1 LKRREETEVYNRE
14 EEKLADYKMKFEDIS
29 IPTESLD
36 EQIHL
41 GLQRA
46 RSEARRQKS
55 RKRRV
60 ISLISAAVLILGLF
74 TTIRVSPTFAHYI
87 TIIPGMEKL
96 VELIRDD
103 KGRMLA
109 VENEYYQEIG
119 VSDETEGLRLTIDGA
134 IADEQGLVLFYT
146 LDSEEKRKE
155 LLVDRPQLTS
165 QDGSKL
171 DWGTISSGGPHYSE
185 TGEKSFS
192 GTVEYFFQS
201 PYEAREFELSLQVS
215 GDGEEWSFNLP
226 FSIEDELAKKK
237 TYDINKNVTIEGQ
250 AIEFIEATVYPLRV
264 AVHLKMDDNNTK
276 KLLEFEDLRLVD
288 ENGESWTKI
297 ANGTTASNISDNEK
311 IIYLQSNYF
320 KEPEELYL
328 AFNKIQ
334 AVDKEEAF
342 VVVDPKKAEI
352 LKQPKGDYL
361 RNFKNRG
368 SDLVF
373 DFYTEEK
380 FNYFLFNTVTDE
392 GGNELE
398 SSSFVSGPDE
408 DGIEEVG
415 VVIPNL
421 GTIQGP
427 ISLELSFYPSWI
439 EGDKKVK
446 IK

>member
-1 LKRREETEVYNRE
+1 MYNRE
-14 EEKLADYKMKFEDIS
+14 EEKLAEYKKKFVNIS
-29 IPTESLD
+29 IPTVLLD

-60 ISLISAAVLILGLF
+60 ISLVAAAVLIIGFF

-119 VSDETEGLRLTIDGA
+119 VSDEAEGLRLTIDGA

-215 GDGEEWSFNLP
+215 GDGNEWSFNLP
-226 FSIEDELAKKK
+226 FSIEEELAKKK

-264 AVHLKMDDNNTK
+264 AVHIKMDDNNTK

-297 ANGTTASNISDNEK
+297 ANGTTASQISDNEK

-320 KEPEELYL
+320 KQPEELYL
-328 AFNKIQ
+328 AVNKIQ
-334 AVDKEEAF
+334 AVDKDEAN
-342 VVVDPKKAEI
+342 VVIDPKNEEI
-352 LKQPKGDYL
+352 LKQPAGEKLSHL
-361 RNFKNRG
+361 RVEENQA
-368 SDLVF
+368 VF
-373 DFYTEEK
+373 RFQNKEE
-380 FNYFLFNTVTDE
+380 FNYFLFGLIRDE
-392 GGNELE
+392 NGKELE
-398 SSSFVSGPDE
+398 SPSSFNSGPDQ
-408 DGIEEVG
+408 DGIEEYG
-415 VVIPNL
+415 VVISNL
-421 GTIQGP
+421 SSVKGP

-439 EGDKKVK
+439 EGTEKVR

>member
-1 LKRREETEVYNRE
+1 LKRREEIKVYNRE
-14 EEKLADYKMKFEDIS
+14 EEKLADYKKGFEEIS

-46 RSEARRQKS
+46 RSEERRQKS
-55 RKRRV
+55 RRRRV
-60 ISLISAAVLILGLF
+60 ISLVAAAVLIIGLF

-119 VSDETEGLRLTIDGA
+119 VSAEVEGLKLTIDGA
-134 IADEQGLVLFYT
+134 IADELGLVLFYT
-146 LDSEEKRKE
+146 LESEEKRKE
-155 LLVDRPQLTS
+155 LFVDRPQLTS
-165 QDGSKL
+165 KDGSTL
-171 DWGTISSGGPHYSE
+171 DWGTISAGGPHYSE
-185 TGEKSFS
+185 IGEKSFS
-192 GTVEYFFQS
+192 GTVEYFFQT
-201 PYEAREFELSLQVS
+201 PYEAREFELGLQVS
-215 GDGEEWSFNLP
+215 GEGDEWSFNLP
-226 FSIEDELAKKK
+226 FTIEKELARKK
-237 TYDINKNVTIEGQ
+237 TYDINKNVIIEGQ

-264 AVHLKMDDNNTK
+264 AVHIKMDDNNTK
-276 KLLEFEDLRLVD
+276 KLLEFEDLRLID
-288 ENGESWTKI
+288 ENAESWTKI
-297 ANGTTASNISDNEK
+297 TNGTTASHISDNEK

-342 VVVDPKKAEI
+342 VVVDPKKMKI
-352 LKQPKGDYL
+352 LKQPKGNHL

-373 DFYTEEK
+373 DFHTEES

-439 EGDKKVK
+439 EGDGKVK